1 MLSRFIRRLKNRA
14 VKQKR
19 QPQEVIETDLNWIW
33 QPFENS
39 SNFQFSA
46 TVKKIAAAIIESS
59 ADDIPKITFEL
70 DPRLVIPLCAIQ
82 LQNEINLTQLSS
94 FKNKIESLNLL
105 DFNLAAKIEF
115 VDRVLS
121 EITPNQRWLYLFKS
135 LTPELQFALLSR
147 LINCRRPTRND
158 WRNLFKKIEYQF
170 KKSREYLGLLTV
182 VFLLSLASVIEIFAI
197 MYSQPKSWVNGL
209 MAITIAVVLYFL
221 IVLWREIILE
231 KDKSEPTSLMQ
242 LGLLG
247 PWTFCREWYRQLRKN
262 LLWAGVTEYELADVN
277 AAVAVVVAVVG
288 TVFVP
293 VVGAV
298 VVAVVG
304 SRAWFIAVV
313 GAVVGAMYGAMYGA
327 ALVGAGSKSK
337 FGIWGAAVSVG
348 IVAVYW
354 AVVGSIYGAG
364 LVGFIDGFWA
374 VTGAWFGAVAGF
386 WAVAGFITVVW
397 AVALV
402 SAVVW
407 AVVVAVT
414 GVVVVAG
421 SVGAAAVAVAVAGT
435 VAGVIVFG
443 LGIWYL
449 AKEKTDW
456 LWVRFL
462 SILAF
467 PWFCWFPIVF
477 GFTSFALYHRLS
489 WEWLSIS
496 LFWLVIF
503 GFCTVLWVRGKKLE
517 EKARNPLRGI
527 LDGQ

>member
-1 MLSRFIRRLKNRA
+1 MLFRFIRRLKNRA

-59 ADDIPKITFEL
+59 ADDIPKITFEV

-82 LQNEINLTQLSS
+82 LQDEMNLTQLSY
-94 FKNKIESLNLL
+94 FKNELESVTVENL
-105 DFNLAAKIEF
+105 DNKIEF

-121 EITPNQRWLYLFKS
+121 KINPKQRWLYLFKS
-135 LTPELQFALLSR
+135 LTPELQFALLFR
-147 LINCRRPTRND
+147 LINYRRPTRND
-158 WRNLFKKIEYQF
+158 WRNLFEKIEYQF
-170 KKSREYLGLLTV
+170 KKSREYLIVLTV

-209 MAITIAVVLYFL
+209 MAITIAIVLYFL
-221 IVLWREIILE
+221 IVLWREFKAKEE
-231 KDKSEPTSLMQ
+231 KSELSEPTLLMQ

-247 PWTFCREWYRQLRKN
+247 PWTFCQEWYRQLRKN
-262 LLWAGVTEYELADVN
+262 LLWEGITALFDDPVRARAGAVVVTNVAMVVMGVAVVIAGAVDWATAVGWVWVVALLGMGNIVLVIADWDHDWDQYSDWHWDRYWKNVWI
-277 AAVAVVVAVVG
+277 AMLGTACLAVVVALEWAG
-288 TVFVP
+288 
-293 VVGAV
+293 
-298 VVAVVG
+298 VA
-304 SRAWFIAVV
+304 
-313 GAVVGAMYGAMYGA
+313 M
-327 ALVGAGSKSK
+327 
-337 FGIWGAAVSVG
+337 
-348 IVAVYW
+348 
-354 AVVGSIYGAG
+354 
-364 LVGFIDGFWA
+364 
-374 VTGAWFGAVAGF
+374 
-386 WAVAGFITVVW
+386 
-397 AVALV
+397 
-402 SAVVW
+402 
-407 AVVVAVT
+407 
-414 GVVVVAG
+414 
-421 SVGAAAVAVAVAGT
+421 AVAGT

-443 LGIWYL
+443 LGIWYR
-449 AKEKTDW
+449 AKEKTD
-456 LWVRFL
+456 LGWVRFL

-489 WEWLSIS
+489 WEWQSIS

-503 GFCTVLWVRGKKLE
+503 GFCTVLWVRGKELE

>member
-1 MLSRFIRRLKNRA
+1 MLFRFIRRLKNRA

-46 TVKKIAAAIIESS
+46 TVKKVAAAIIESS

-82 LQNEINLTQLSS
+82 LQDEINLTQLSY
-94 FKNKIESLNLL
+94 FKNELESVSLENL
-105 DFNLAAKIEF
+105 DNKIEF

-121 EITPNQRWLYLFKS
+121 KITPNQRWLYLFNS
-135 LTPELQFALLSR
+135 LTPELKFALLFR
-147 LINCRRPTRND
+147 LINYRRPTRND
-158 WRNLFKKIEYQF
+158 WRNLFEKIEYEF
-170 KKSREYLGLLTV
+170 KKGREYLIVLTV

-231 KDKSEPTSLMQ
+231 KDTSEPTLLMQ

-247 PWTFCREWYRQLRKN
+247 PWTFCQEWYRQLRKN

-449 AKEKTDW
+449 AKEKTD
-456 LWVRFL
+456 LGWVRFL

-489 WEWLSIS
+489 WEWQSIS

>member
-1 MLSRFIRRLKNRA
+1 MLFRFIRRLKNRA

-39 SNFQFSA
+39 STLQFSA
-46 TVKKIAAAIIESS
+46 TVKKVAAAIIESS
-59 ADDIPKITFEL
+59 ADDIPKITFEV

-82 LQNEINLTQLSS
+82 LQDEINLTQLSS
-94 FKNKIESLNLL
+94 FKNELESVSLENL
-105 DFNLAAKIEF
+105 DNKIEF

-121 EITPNQRWLYLFKS
+121 KITPNQRWLYLFNS
-135 LTPELQFALLSR
+135 LTLELKFALLFR
-147 LINCRRPTRND
+147 LINYRLPTRND
-158 WRNLFKKIEYQF
+158 WRNLFEKIEYEF
-170 KKSREYLGLLTV
+170 KKGREYLIVITV

-197 MYSQPKSWVNGL
+197 MLNQPKSWVNGW
-209 MAITIAVVLYFL
+209 MAITIVVVLSFL
-221 IVLWREIILE
+221 RVLLIEITE
-231 KDKSEPTSLMQ
+231 EDKSEPTLLMQ

-247 PWTFCREWYRQLRKN
+247 SWTFCQEWYRLLRKN
-262 LLWAGVTEYELADVN
+262 LVWEGVTALYELAGVN
-277 AAVAVVVAVVG
+277 AAVVVVVAVVG
-288 TVFVP
+288 PVFVA

-304 SRAWFIAVV
+304 ARAWFIAVV

-327 ALVGAGSKSK
+327 ALVRAGSKSK

-348 IVAVYW
+348 IMAVYW

-402 SAVVW
+402 WAVVW

-421 SVGAAAVAVAVAGT
+421 SVGAATVAGAVAGA

-449 AKEKTDW
+449 AKEKTYW

-467 PWFCWFPIVF
+467 PWFCWLPIVF

-489 WEWLSIS
+489 WEWQSIS

-503 GFCTVLWVRGKKLE
+503 GFCTVLWVRGKELE

>member
-1 MLSRFIRRLKNRA
+1 MLFRFIRRLKNRA

-19 QPQEVIETDLNWIW
+19 QPQEVIETDLSWIW

-39 SNFQFSA
+39 STLQFSA
-46 TVKKIAAAIIESS
+46 TVKKVAAAIIESS

-82 LQNEINLTQLSS
+82 LPNEINLTQLSS
-94 FKNKIESLNLL
+94 FKNELESVSLENL
-105 DFNLAAKIEF
+105 DNKIEF

-121 EITPNQRWLYLFKS
+121 KITPKQRWLYLFNS

-170 KKSREYLGLLTV
+170 KKSREYLGVLTV
-182 VFLLSLASVIEIFAI
+182 VFLLSLGSVIEIFAI

-221 IVLWREIILE
+221 IVLWQEFKAKEE
-231 KDKSEPTSLMQ
+231 KSELSEPTLLMQ

-247 PWTFCREWYRQLRKN
+247 SWTFCQEWYRLLRKN
-262 LLWAGVTEYELADVN
+262 LVWEGITALFDD
-277 AAVAVVVAVVG
+277 
-288 TVFVP
+288 P
-293 VVGAV
+293 VRARAGAV
-298 VVAVVG
+298 VVTNVAMVVMGVAVV
-304 SRAWFIAVV
+304 IA
-313 GAVVGAMYGAMYGA
+313 GAVDWATAVGW
-327 ALVGAGSKSK
+327 V
-337 FGIWGAAVSVG
+337 WV
-348 IVAVYW
+348 VAVLGMGNILLVIGDWDHDWDQYQYSDWHWDRYW
-354 AVVGSIYGAG
+354 ERVWITMLGTAVLAMAVALEWAG
-364 LVGFIDGFWA
+364 VA
-374 VTGAWFGAVAGF
+374 MAVAG
-386 WAVAGFITVVW
+386 A
-397 AVALV
+397 
-402 SAVVW
+402 
-407 AVVVAVT
+407 
-414 GVVVVAG
+414 
-421 SVGAAAVAVAVAGT
+421 

-449 AKEKTDW
+449 AKEKTD
-456 LWVRFL
+456 LGWVRFL

-467 PWFCWFPIVF
+467 PWFCWLPIVF

-489 WEWLSIS
+489 WEWQSIS

-517 EKARNPLRGI
+517 EKARNPLRGV